1 MAREFN
7 DDTTERLPTFPETQ
21 EEHPHPI
28 PIGPSLRQRVAR
40 LERLEEARQA
50 PEDVTPESAAKRV
63 LRGAGQGGKLIVL
76 SSGVL
81 GLLALAAKLWRPD
94 LVGPIETLQQLF
106 GQ

>member
-1 MAREFN
+1 MPREFN
-7 DDTTERLPTFPETQ
+7 DDTTERLPTFPEGTVEQ
-21 EEHPHPI
+21 PPI

-40 LERLEEARQA
+40 LERLEEARSA

-63 LRGAGQGGKLIVL
+63 LRGAGQGGKLIVVT
-76 SSGVL
+76 SGVL
-81 GLLALAAKLWRPD
+81 GLLALLAKLWRPE